1 MLSEFYQFKARA
13 ALGKW
18 QKLSRRHYVPNELQT
33 HQDYIYRQGAAPRTR
48 VLIPTQRRINLSSKI
63 GFKRIVR
70 SQKIHS
76 FPLAWVRT
84 SDHPKVKLW
93 RLTLLKSN
101 FNFICGLVY
110 PRGWLRWRNLSITL
124 RIASM
129 TFNDWASFRQ
139 IVWTSKSS
147 MPMWITF
154 LPWIQ
159 SPHRHP
165 QLTDRN
171 QSFVASI
178 NIYLK
183 NNLECTQLWRRESH
197 DVKITI
203 GPQEQWW

>member
-1 MLSEFYQFKARA
+1 MNFYQSKART

-63 GFKRIVR
+63 GFKRIAR

-76 FPLAWVRT
+76 FHSSFSGQAWPVT
-84 SDHPKVKLW
+84 
-93 RLTLLKSN
+93 KSEIVTCDTFKIQ

-110 PRGWLRWRNLSITL
+110 TRGWLRWRNLSITH
-124 RIASM
+124 RVASM
-129 TFNDWASFRQ
+129 TLNDWAS
-139 IVWTSKSS
+139 IWTDCMDFLILSS
-147 MPMWITF
+147 MPMNTVTSQTF
-154 LPWIQ
+154 AV
-159 SPHRHP
+159 
-165 QLTDRN
+165 DRN
-171 QSFVASI
+171 KSFVASI

-183 NNLECTQLWRRESH
+183 INLECTQLWRRESH